1 MRRGLQVSWET
12 NSDYGAKCEEEEWTC
27 KSGNMCKISFV
38 TRSFVY
44 HLIVI
49 QSGGSAAGARA
60 VVRRHC
66 SSSVVGGGGDH
77 PLLRVIG
84 ACWSRRVLVIGY
96 GVIILMARGAATFL
110 AVDVAIRIHCLHT

>member
-1 MRRGLQVSWET
+1 
-12 NSDYGAKCEEEEWTC
+12 
-27 KSGNMCKISFV
+27 MCKISFV

-49 QSGGSAAGARA
+49 QSGGAAAGARA
-60 VVRRHC
+60 AVVRRHS

-96 GVIILMARGAATFL
+96 GVIVLMARGAATFL
-110 AVDVAIRIHCLHT
+110 AVDVAI